1 MVEKLRRG
9 KKNEDTQANPSAT
22 PHNLQRFSL
31 FFFRRPRLTA
41 ILALLLVVFGILSYT
56 TFLKREGFPSINTPY
71 AIAQGTYFV
80 NDPAKVDS
88 EVSKPLSNFLLDQP
102 DVKSVMAQSYG
113 NFYNV
118 IVSYDEGVD
127 AATETAELQ
136 EKIKSESVLP
146 ETATLDFQPFKFG
159 FTQEGDEAV
168 ISLTDSTG
176 KLTTQQLTA
185 RAEEAV
191 QYLQK
196 QGMTSV
202 EKLHVISPFETGS
215 AGQVEQATFERYGT
229 RSGNETQFYNAVLI
243 GVVVEKGADYLQ
255 VDEQMTKAV
264 NAYNSQA
271 SDNGTKA
278 FISASYAPSIRQ
290 QISELQ
296 KTLLE
301 GLLAVL
307 IVGSIIIAVRA
318 SIITV
323 LSMITVL
330 AITIGVLFVIGY
342 TLNTITLFALILGLA
357 LIVDDTIIMVE
368 ALDARRRRS
377 KDPDEIVQTSV
388 GKVGRAMIAA
398 TSTAA
403 LSFAPLI
410 FVGGIIGSFIRQ
422 LPITIIVALVTSLFV
437 ALVIIPLYARYFLL
451 GKKHIGKNAE
461 KEVASGIE
469 AKIAR
474 GISAPMLWAQHSK
487 LKLAGVG
494 FGAVLVSLL
503 FIGGG
508 GYLFG
513 KVTFNIFPPTK
524 DSNQIMTTLKF
535 PAGTNITEAQE
546 INDRADK
553 VIAQTIGVNFVQSAN
568 LGQANAQSATTV
580 IDLTDYN
587 SRSEKAPEIIAELKE
602 AFKDFDGAAF
612 TANSLDVGPPAA
624 DFTVQ
629 VATENNREAAE
640 RLATDVASYLETA
653 QLKRLDGS
661 IVKIETVEV
670 ANNDVFTRQDGK
682 AYIAVTVKFADSDT
696 TTIVTLAKDAVSKEF
711 TTEKVKTY
719 GVPGDT
725 LNFSAGQ
732 EDENQDSF
740 KTMALAFPILL
751 LVIYLLLAVQFR
763 SLLQPLLIF
772 MAIPFSLFGITLG
785 LYITDNAFS
794 FFAMLGFFALIG
806 LSIKNTILLVD
817 YANQARRT
825 GMNPVDSAHEALAQR
840 FRPLIATSLTAI
852 FSLIPLALSSP
863 FWQGLCVVLIFG
875 LLSSTFLVVTVF
887 PYYYLGG
894 EFLRGIFRRRI
905 SGPIKRKLKNN

>member
-1 MVEKLRRG
+1 MAK
-9 KKNEDTQANPSAT
+9 KKNDIANPSAT
-22 PHNLQRFSL
+22 PHNLQKFSL

-41 ILALLLVVFGILSYT
+41 ILALLLVVFGMLSYT
-56 TFLKREGFPSINTPY
+56 TFLKREGFPTINTPY
-71 AIAQGTYFV
+71 AMAQGTYFV
-80 NDPAKVDS
+80 NDAAKVDS
-88 EVSKPLSNFLLDQP
+88 QVAEPLSDFLLDQSG
-102 DVKSVMAQSYG
+102 VKSVTAQSYG
-113 NFYNV
+113 NFYTV
-118 IVSYDEGVD
+118 LVSYNEGID
-127 AATETAELQ
+127 ATSETTRLQ
-136 EKIKSESVLP
+136 GEIKSQSVLP
-146 ETATLDFQPFKFG
+146 EAATLNFQPFKFG

-176 KLTTQQLTA
+176 KLTTEQLTA
-185 RAEEAV
+185 KAEEAV
-191 QYLQK
+191 QYLNSQN
-196 QGMTSV
+196 MSLV
-202 EKLHVISPFETGS
+202 EKLHVINQFETGVE
-215 AGQVEQATFERYGT
+215 GQVEQKSFERYGT
-229 RSGNETQFYNAVLI
+229 RSDDTTHFYNAVLI
-243 GVVVEKGADYLQ
+243 GVTVEKGADYIKLDKQ
-255 VDEQMTKAV
+255 LTAAVDSY
-264 NAYNSQA
+264 NAQESNK
-271 SDNGTKA
+271 GTKA
-278 FISASYAPSIRQ
+278 YISASYAPSIRQ
-290 QISELQ
+290 QVGELQ

-323 LSMITVL
+323 LSMLTVL

-342 TLNTITLFALILGLA
+342 SLNTITLFALILGLS

-377 KDPDEIVQTSV
+377 TDRDEIVQTSV

-422 LPITIIVALVTSLFV
+422 LPITIIVALVTSLLV
-437 ALVIIPLYARYFLL
+437 ALVIIPLYARFFLL
-451 GKKHIGKNAE
+451 GKKQLGKHAE
-461 KEVASGIE
+461 REVASSFE

-474 GISAPMLWAQHSK
+474 FISAPMLWAQHSK

-494 FGAVLVSLL
+494 LAAIFISVL

-508 GYLFG
+508 GYLFS
-513 KVTFNIFPPTK
+513 KVTFNIFPASK
-524 DSNQIMTTLKF
+524 DTNQIMTTLKF
-535 PAGTNITEAQE
+535 PAGTDISEAE
-546 INDRADK
+546 AISDRADII
-553 VIAQTIGVNFVQSAN
+553 IAKTIGPNFVQSAN
-568 LGQANAQSATTV
+568 LGQASAQSASTM

-587 SRSEKAPEIIAELKE
+587 SRSETAPQIISNLKS
-602 AFKDFDGAAF
+602 AFRGFEGAAF
-612 TANSLDVGPPAA
+612 TASSVDAGPPAA

-629 VATENNREAAE
+629 VATDSNREQAEKLADDIAA
-640 RLATDVASYLETA
+640 YLKSV

-661 IVKIETVEV
+661 VVKVDTVEV
-670 ANNDVFTRQDGK
+670 ANTDVFTRQDGK
-682 AYIAVTVKFADSDT
+682 AYIAVTVKFADTDT
-696 TTIVTLAKDAVSKEF
+696 TTVVTLAKDAVSKEF
-711 TTEKVKTY
+711 NAAKVKTY
-719 GVPGDT
+719 NLPADA
-725 LNFSAGQ
+725 LNFNAGQ

-740 KTMALAFPILL
+740 KTMAVAFPILL
-751 LVIYLLLAVQFR
+751 LVIYILLSLQFR

-794 FFAMLGFFALIG
+794 FFALLGFFALIG
-806 LSIKNTILLVD
+806 LSLKNTILLVD
-817 YANQARRT
+817 YANQARRA
-825 GMNPVDSAHEALAQR
+825 GMNPVDAAHEALAQR

-875 LLSSTFLVVTVF
+875 LLSSTFLVITVF

-905 SGPIKRKLKNN
+905 SGPIKRKFSRA

>member
-1 MVEKLRRG
+1 MA
-9 KKNEDTQANPSAT
+9 KKTNQSANPSAT
-22 PHNLQRFSL
+22 PHNLQKFSL
-31 FFFRRPRLTA
+31 FFFHRPRLTA

-56 TFLKREGFPSINTPY
+56 TFLKREGFPSISTPY
-71 AIAQGTYFV
+71 ALAQGTYFV
-80 NDPAKVDS
+80 NNPAKVDS
-88 EVSKPLSNFLLDQP
+88 EIAKPLSNFLLDQSS
-102 DVKSVMAQSYG
+102 VKSVVAQSYG
-113 NFYNV
+113 NFYTV

-127 AATETAELQ
+127 AAKETTKLQ
-136 EKIKSESVLP
+136 DEIKSQNVLP
-146 ETATLDFQPFKFG
+146 TAATLNFQPFKFG

-168 ISLTDSTG
+168 ISVTDTTG
-176 KLTTQQLTA
+176 KLTTEQLTA
-185 RAEEAV
+185 KAAEAV
-191 QYLQK
+191 TYLNGQK
-196 QGMTSV
+196 MSLV
-202 EKLHVISPFETGS
+202 DKLRVVNQFETG
-215 AGQVEQATFERYGT
+215 AEGQVEQKSFERYGL
-229 RSGNETQFYNAVLI
+229 RANEQNRFYNSVLI
-243 GVVVEKGADYLQ
+243 GVSVEKGADYIKL
-255 VDEQMTKAV
+255 DKQMTSAV
-264 NAYNSQA
+264 DSYNAQA
-271 SDNGTKA
+271 GGTGTKA
-278 FISASYAPSIRQ
+278 YISASYAPSIRQ
-290 QISELQ
+290 QVGELQ

-323 LSMITVL
+323 LSMLTVL

-342 TLNTITLFALILGLA
+342 TLNTITLFALILGLS

-377 KDPDEIVQTSV
+377 TDPDEIVQTSV

-422 LPITIIVALVTSLFV
+422 LPITIIIALVVSLLV
-437 ALVIIPLYARYFLL
+437 ALVIIPLYARFFLL
-451 GKKHIGKNAE
+451 GKKHLGKQAE
-461 KEVASGIE
+461 REVASNFE

-474 GISAPMLWAQHSK
+474 FISAPMLWAQHSK

-494 FGAVLVSLL
+494 LAAVFISVL

-508 GYLFG
+508 GYLFS
-513 KVTFNIFPPTK
+513 KVTFNIFPASK
-524 DSNQIMTTLKF
+524 DTNQIMTTLKF
-535 PAGTNITEAQE
+535 PAGTDISEAQA
-546 INDRADK
+546 ISDRADK
-553 VIAQTIGVNFVQSAN
+553 LIGQTIGANFVQSAN
-568 LGQANAQSATTV
+568 LGQANAQGASTM

-587 SRSEKAPEIIAELKE
+587 SRSETAPQIIAQLKQ
-602 AFKDFDGAAF
+602 AFSGFEGAAF
-612 TANSLDVGPPAA
+612 TASSVDAGPPAA

-629 VATENNREAAE
+629 IATDSNREAAE
-640 RLATDVASYLETA
+640 KLAADIAAYLKKA

-661 IVKIETVEV
+661 VVKVESV
-670 ANNDVFTRQDGK
+670 DLANSDVFTRQDGK
-682 AYIAVTVKFADSDT
+682 AYVAVTIKFADTDT
-696 TTIVTLAKDAVSKEF
+696 TTLVTLAKDAVNKEF
-711 TTEKVKTY
+711 TAAKVQSY
-719 GVPGDT
+719 GLPSDT
-725 LNFSAGQ
+725 LSFNAGQ

-794 FFAMLGFFALIG
+794 FFALLGFFALIG

-817 YANQARRT
+817 YANQARRA
-825 GMNPVDSAHEALAQR
+825 GMNPVDAAHEALAQR

-875 LLSSTFLVVTVF
+875 LLSSTFLVITVF

-894 EFLRGIFRRRI
+894 EFFRGIFRRRI
-905 SGPIKRKLKNN
+905 SSPVKRKLRRA